1 MTKVAETPNK
11 LVVNGKTSS
20 NPAEYQVEGYELVS
34 STEVSV
40 SRNADTRQTE
50 VDPENIAQV
59 IFDDG
64 TEWMGY
70 AGDVPEIFE
79 KNTRQRS
86 MNSDSW
92 VFPSSLGSGESRSLG
107 SVLLKVV
114 NIFKPKMADLAA
126 QKITRQTDRKI
137 MPAPGLYLLNKDFT
151 KSPFP
156 TGKIL
161 PGKVLLLLH
170 GTLSS
175 TDGSFGDL
183 KGEAWNTICGLYDHI
198 LALDHYTL
206 SVSPFQ
212 NAADVLKELPDEFT
226 FDILSQSRGG
236 LVGDILARCDR
247 RNSLIGLSDEE
258 IALLSGEDASLKNLL
273 DDLNILARRKSLKI
287 DKFIRVACPAGGTTL
302 LSKRL
307 DHFLNALLTAL
318 GLAVGSRLN
327 PLYSA
332 VKEFLLDVLSGR
344 AEASTIP
351 GLWAM
356 VPSSVYQKINNR
368 RDRDMSSKLF
378 VIAGDGKVGGS
389 PGNTLLVIF
398 SNLFYLADNDL
409 VVDTRSMKRGLSR
422 AQGLYQYLSR
432 DSETN
437 HFSYFKNKNTQKGI
451 LCAFR
456 NITNDPEVPFELIT
470 KEDIDRG
477 IRLSLEMKSYNLDN
491 VTGKKPIALVLPGIM
506 GSTLSDEN
514 GEIWMDFGRVNKGHF
529 VSQLNL
535 QNNGIKASGVM
546 AQYYK
551 DLSEFLMKDHDLRI
565 FPFDWRK
572 SLEEA
577 AQKLNEVLVKY
588 LEYGQPINIIA
599 HSMGGL
605 VVKKLMAHHAQTWKD
620 FIGKDKNHL
629 FLLGTPWRGSHLIM
643 EVLTGHSKRIKQL
656 NFLDFTHNKKDI
668 LQNVYTFPGVFELL
682 PLEDEGPLGKFE
694 DDSFWK
700 EAQKYADDALL
711 PKDPLL
717 QAYKKM
723 IEDHPG
729 TDLVAREKIFYI
741 AGQDDTVFRYKI
753 KKTWFNGE
761 KLVYEKTNRGDG
773 SVTWELG
780 IPAELPPGNVYYST
794 ITHGE
799 LANAP
804 VIFETIHDLIRF
816 GTSQNLPNTPPVSR
830 SGEMITEADDL
841 DIVPDTDLRAMENIF
856 GITRDHNPGKSPRQ
870 PLSITVY
877 NADLKNAR
885 HPVMVGHF
893 KADGIYSAEK
903 ALDGN
908 LGGRLSERHRLAFY
922 PGEIGESEITYHSTS
937 TPKGGLVVGLGDS
950 DKLTPYRLS
959 LSVEKAIIKYAF
971 FFRDNYTIVENK
983 NHGSGISSVIIGNS
997 FAGLPVSES
1006 IIGIITGIQR
1016 ANEKINHLNIG
1027 LKPIREIEFV
1037 DYYED
1042 LAQLCYQTL
1051 KKLEE
1056 GNNSFNILVN
1066 KFLSGPG
1073 KRKRFTLYDGASWW
1087 HIFTTAAQYPD
1098 EADDRPSGLAFTSS
1112 SGKARVEQ
1120 NTTCAD
1126 LQIVEHLS
1134 AEFSHLKNWEYKLSK
1149 TMFELLVPSD
1159 FKSVIR
1165 NQNNIVWKMDEY
1177 AAQFPW
1183 EMFHNYT
1190 DDPGSEPPTFVTTG
1204 LIRQLITG
1212 NYQSDFIM
1220 ADTNKAIVIGD
1231 PDYSGTSFS
1240 QLPGAADEA
1249 ALVSGIIQLN
1259 NYTPLTLINR
1269 KASEI
1274 IKELFSGSYKIM
1286 HFAAHGVYESLHE
1299 GPRKKFRAGVVLG
1312 NGIFLEPCTIR
1323 QLPTLPE
1330 FVFINC
1336 CYSGTMTPPEDK
1348 YYKYRTRMAANI
1360 GTQFIRM
1367 GVKAVV
1373 VTGWAVDDA
1382 AAKTFAKELYDLMF
1396 AGFEFGTAVQRAR
1409 KKCYEIH
1416 PGTNTWGAY
1425 QCYGDHY
1432 YRLVN
1437 KNPQNQQNEAFVTP
1451 TQARVELENL
1461 LSLIKEG
1468 KVNVNEKRQE
1478 LSRIRAKVDVNS
1490 LENAEIKEFYAK
1502 IYAELGDY
1510 PSAVRIFEELLTT
1523 EQADFS
1529 VTSLEQYCSLRSKLL
1544 VSMYRENQPY
1554 RQDVNQLIRE
1564 LKVMLLIGET
1574 SERLALLAS
1583 VYKRAAIVSRGKNRQ
1598 GYLEKMKSHFER
1610 SFVRTASFPLEDRVY
1625 ALSNYL
1631 IARLGLAA
1639 ESANLPSTGPVEEF
1653 MAIYGTDFYG
1663 SVIRQLTE
1671 EADSYKDYYKRN
1683 AVVKMLVCQYLH
1695 ENSIPDKAKA
1705 IFDHLK
1711 KEMMESIRLYANI
1724 KHILGEKEQLEF
1736 ILDLLPEGV
1745 TKTQLEQLRREVE
1758 GWLNPPGRPD

>member
-1 MTKVAETPNK
+1 MKKVAETPHRLIISGNA
-11 LVVNGKTSS
+11 SP
-20 NPAEYQVEGYELVS
+20 NPAEYQVQGYELVS

-40 SRNADTRQTE
+40 SRSADTKQTE
-50 VDPENIAQV
+50 VDPGHIAQV
-59 IFDDG
+59 VFEDG
-64 TEWMGY
+64 TEWIGY
-70 AGDVPEIFE
+70 AGDVQEIFE
-79 KNTRQRS
+79 KNTRQRGMS
-86 MNSDSW
+86 SDTW
-92 VFPSSLGSGESRSLG
+92 VFPPSLGSAESRSLG
-107 SVLLKVV
+107 AVLLKVV
-114 NIFKPKMADLAA
+114 NIFKPKIADLAA
-126 QKITRQTDRKI
+126 RKITRQTDAKI

-156 TGKIL
+156 GGKIL
-161 PGKVLLLLH
+161 QGKVLLLLH

-183 KGEAWNTICGLYDHI
+183 KGEAWNAISGLYDHI
-198 LALDHYTL
+198 LTLDHYTL

-212 NAADVLKELPDEFT
+212 NAADLLKELPDDLT

-236 LVGDILARCDR
+236 LIGDILARCDR

-258 IALLSGEDASLKNLL
+258 ITLLTREDPSLKTLL
-273 DDLNILARRKSLKI
+273 DDLNLLARGKSLKI

-318 GLAVGSRLN
+318 GLALGSKLN
-327 PLYSA
+327 PLYTA
-332 VKEFLLDVLSGR
+332 IKEFLLEVLSGR
-344 AEASTIP
+344 SEAKTIP

-368 RDRDMSSKLF
+368 RDRDMSSKLY

-389 PGNTLLVIF
+389 LGNTLLVIF

-409 VVDTRSMKRGLSR
+409 VVDTKSMKRGLSR

-451 LCAFR
+451 LCALR

-477 IRLSLEMKSYNLDN
+477 IRLSLEMSSYNLDN
-491 VTGKKPIALVLPGIM
+491 VTGRKPVAVVLPGIM

-514 GEIWMDFGRVNKGHF
+514 GEIWMDFGRIHKGHF
-529 VSQLNL
+529 VSHLHL
-535 QNNGIKASGVM
+535 QNNRITASGVM
-546 AQYYK
+546 AQYYR
-551 DLSEFLMKDHDLRI
+551 DLSEFLIKDHDLKI
-565 FPFDWRK
+565 FAFDWRK

-577 AQKLNEVLVKY
+577 AKELKELLEEY
-588 LEYGQPINIIA
+588 LRYGQPVNIIA

-605 VVKKLMAHHAQTWKD
+605 VVKKLMIRHSQTWND

-656 NFLDFTHNKKDI
+656 NFLDFTHSKEDI
-668 LQNVYTFPGVFELL
+668 LRNVYTFPGVFELL
-682 PLEDEGPLGKFE
+682 PLEDEGPFGKFE

-700 EAQKYADDALL
+700 EAKKYADDVLI
-711 PKDPLL
+711 PDKSVRD
-717 QAYKKM
+717 AYTDM
-723 IEDHPG
+723 ITEDKNLDIQG
-729 TDLVAREKIFYI
+729 KERIFYI
-741 AGQDDTVFRYKI
+741 AGQEDTVFRYKI
-753 KKTWFNGE
+753 KKTWFSGE

-780 IPAELPPGNVYYST
+780 IPQNLPATHVYYST
-794 ITHGE
+794 ISHGE

-804 VIFETIHDLIRF
+804 VIFETINDLIRF
-816 GTSQNLPNTPPVSR
+816 GTSQQLPNTPPVNR
-830 SGEMITEADDL
+830 SGEIITEADDL

-856 GITRDHNPGKSPRQ
+856 GIIPPLNPGKSPRQ

-903 ALDGN
+903 ALDSY
-908 LGGRLSERHRLAFY
+908 LGGRLSDRHRLAFY

-1027 LKPIREIEFV
+1027 LKPIREVEFI

-1051 KKLEE
+1051 RKLEE
-1056 GNNSFNILVN
+1056 GNNSFNIAVN

-1087 HIFTTAAQYPD
+1087 HIFTTAALYPHESD
-1098 EADDRPSGLAFTSS
+1098 ERPSGLAYTSS

-1134 AEFSHLKNWEYKLSK
+1134 AEFSHNKNWEYKLSK
-1149 TMFELLVPSD
+1149 TMFELLVPND

-1183 EMFHNYT
+1183 EMFHNYS

-1212 NYQSDFIM
+1212 HYHSDFIM
-1220 ADTNKAIVIGD
+1220 ADTNRAIVIGD
-1231 PDYSGTSFS
+1231 PDYSGTAFS

-1249 ALVSGIIQLN
+1249 ALVSSIIQVN
-1259 NYTPLTLINR
+1259 HYVPLTLINR

-1286 HFAAHGVYESLHE
+1286 HFAAHGVYETLTE
-1299 GPRKKFRAGVVLG
+1299 GTKKKFRAGVVLG
-1312 NGIFLEPCTIR
+1312 NGIFLEPSTIR
-1323 QLPTLPE
+1323 QLPSLPE

-1396 AGFEFGTAVQRAR
+1396 AGFEFGAAVQRAR
-1409 KKCYEIH
+1409 KKCYELH
-1416 PGTNTWGAY
+1416 PATNTWGAY

-1437 KNPQNQQNEAFVTP
+1437 KNPQSPRNEAFVTP

-1468 KVNVNEKRQE
+1468 KVNVSEKLGE

-1510 PSAVRIFEELLTT
+1510 ASAVRIFEELLTT

-1544 VSMYRENQPY
+1544 VSMYRQNQQY
-1554 RQDVNQLIRE
+1554 RQDVTQLIRD
-1564 LKVMLLIGET
+1564 LRVILLIGET

-1583 VYKRAAIVSRGKNRQ
+1583 VYKRAAIVSRGKTRQ
-1598 GYLEKMKSHFER
+1598 NYLEKMKEHFEK
-1610 SFVRTASFPLEDRVY
+1610 SFARTAAFPLEDRVY
-1625 ALSNYL
+1625 SLSNYL
-1631 IARLGLAA
+1631 IARLGLSSYSPA
-1639 ESANLPSTGPVEEF
+1639 LPPDGPIEEF
-1653 MAIYGTDFYG
+1653 MAAYGTDFYG
-1663 SVIRQLTE
+1663 SVIKQLTE

-1695 ENSIPDKAKA
+1695 ENSDPDKAQT

-1711 KEMMESIRLYANI
+1711 KEMAASIRLYANI

-1736 ILDLLPEGV
+1736 IIDLLPDGV
-1745 TKTQLEQLRREVE
+1745 MKTQLEQLMREVE
-1758 GWLNPPGRPD
+1758 AWLNPAV